1 MVNRIS
7 LEILL
12 IKGLTNRY
20 YTTIYSIPVLLKKKN
35 NLQSQNYI
43 YNSQSLVV
51 VFMRQPILHVLCLKS
66 NIDYIRLCETIF
78 EIVHSFLNTYK
89 K

>member
-20 YTTIYSIPVLLKKKN
+20 YAIIYSIPVLLKKKT
-35 NLQSQNYI
+35 NLQSRNYI
-43 YNSQSLVV
+43 YNTRTFVA
-51 VFMRQPILHVLCLKS
+51 VFTGQPILHVLCFKL
-66 NIDYIRLCETIF
+66 NIDYIHLFETIF
-78 EIVHSFLNTYK
+78 EIVHSFLNTNK